1 MKSLAKSLAMAS
13 SAMVK
18 TFAAVS
24 LVLLSAAPAIAAD
37 AVSSGRDA
45 DAIRKA
51 TEDFFAAWNRKDIP
65 GLVSH
70 WTADATVLDPT
81 GRAAHGRAELETM
94 FAEAHAAAGDS
105 VERLASFSARFLRKD
120 LAWVDV
126 DLTVDNVRGADGA
139 AMPQVKYHLVGLV
152 QKVAGQW
159 LWSEGRPYP
168 LLPPPAAAAPPPA
181 GGNVK

>member
-1 MKSLAKSLAMAS
+1 MKSLAKSLATGS
-13 SAMVK
+13 SVAVK
-18 TFAAVS
+18 ALAAVW
-24 LVLLSAAPAIAAD
+24 LVLLPVAPAFAAD

-45 DAIRKA
+45 EAIRKA
-51 TEDFFAAWNRKDIP
+51 TEDFFAAWNRKDVP

-81 GRAAHGRAELETM
+81 GRAAHGKAELETM
-94 FAEAHAAAGDS
+94 FTEAHAAAGDT
-105 VERLASFSARFLRKD
+105 VERLVSFSARFLRKD

-139 AMPQVKYHLVGLV
+139 AMPQAKYHLVGLV

-168 LLPPPAAAAPPPA
+168 LMTPPA

>member
-1 MKSLAKSLAMAS
+1 MKTL
-13 SAMVK
+13 
-18 TFAAVS
+18 AAVL
-24 LVLLSAAPAIAAD
+24 LVLLAAAARTSGAD
-37 AVSSGRDA
+37 AVATGKDA

-81 GRAAHGRAELETM
+81 GRAAHGKAELETM

-105 VERLASFSARFLRKD
+105 VERLVSFSARFLRKD

-126 DLTVDNVRGADGA
+126 DLTADNVRGADGA

-152 QKVAGQW
+152 QKVAGQ
-159 LWSEGRPYP
+159 
-168 LLPPPAAAAPPPA
+168 
-181 GGNVK
+181 